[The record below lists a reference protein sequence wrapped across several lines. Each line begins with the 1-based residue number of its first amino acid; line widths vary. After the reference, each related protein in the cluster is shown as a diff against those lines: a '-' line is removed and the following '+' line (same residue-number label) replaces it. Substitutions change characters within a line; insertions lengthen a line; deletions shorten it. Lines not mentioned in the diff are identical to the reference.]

1 MLTIYKA
8 SAGSGKTFHLAY
20 SYIKLLLGEYD
31 TDNQRYNLALGR
43 KMSHAPIL
51 AVTFT
56 NKATQEMKERIV
68 AELAKL
74 ASNPEESDY
83 LDKLHK
89 DLNTTDTAAISQA
102 AREALASLLFRFS
115 QFNISTIDSF
125 FQQILRAFAIEI
137 DRPGNF
143 AVELDDKMMLDM
155 AVDELFENLD
165 SDKDIKDWIR
175 LFMEFRFEQ
184 EQVVNI
190 FDKESGLHA
199 NLVDTLSS
207 FMSEY
212 YRLNRKTIDSY
223 LRQSGRVNE
232 YYNYLTRNL
241 IAIKT
246 KVRALADAAYKAAEP
261 YKTRKD
267 VMKLLSNLAL
277 TGTAD
282 SISDTIRSIASSN
295 PDGAFLKG
303 AGADVP
309 DDVKQKITDVLNLF
323 ITTFDRVNFAQML
336 RKQLFFFGLLGK
348 VTAIT
353 ERICRE
359 NNMILLSNTNELIN
373 GIIGENPVVA
383 PFIYER
389 VGSRL
394 HNYLID
400 EFQDTSELQW
410 LNMKPL
416 LLEGLSAL
424 NEQLII
430 GDEKQCIYRFRNSK
444 PELLSSQVY
453 SEMKGVTTVDVRGNR
468 IVENTNWR
476 SAPEVVRFNNTLFYQ
491 LGHIIDPLSA
501 YSHVMQGV
509 AKKNLAD
516 KGHVKIRHFDGL
528 ITQSGEKKKGEKPQK
543 LKTAELEEVILNE
556 MVEELKRLFRHY
568 KPGEIAILV
577 DTNKQGEKIISRLLR
592 AMEPDADGSSELQRF
607 EIISNDALT
616 VASSSA
622 VKILVNRLRLIESPD
637 KADGDGQDNS
647 AAGQWKK
654 RTEAEFAALENEFE
668 KHYSNLRAVMGSAA
682 GRALAN
688 ALYDFEMTPDMLLAE
703 AERHQL
709 NDLVSVVERLI
720 SELSPRILDEENIF
734 ITAFQDL
741 VVNFSVRAG
750 SDVRAFLNWWD
761 KTGCKSKINSPENK
775 NALVVSTIHKSK
787 GLEFPCVIIPFA
799 NWVFCEDS
807 SPSKP
812 IFNWFE
818 LKEPVFNDGTDFA
831 PAMLPLHKSA
841 KLAGTPLAPQYE
853 QLTRQQ
859 KIDALNLTYVAFT
872 RAKRELVVFTQDPYQ
887 NKSEGIA
894 HYIEEALSQSY
905 REMMERLE
913 AGIDGVDSDEMELLR
928 GSLIDFGEHYDAENR
943 CFDYGVTNRRDLEL
957 KEERRKENMKVRQ
970 PESDN
975 EYPHVS
981 EPMNPYEAYR
991 IKSNIKFMRLASDED
1006 FDPENARIKGIFMH
1020 HILSKVV
1027 RPSSLRYAC
1036 IKRGQ
1041 EINLSRDLIEERYH
1055 QLKKAIEY
1063 EPARRWFHDTRRVA
1077 VERQLFDRNDAI
1089 ELRRPD
1095 RIVWTADGYIDVVD
1109 FKFGDRAN
1117 IDKYRYQVRRYVN
1130 HMRAA
1135 GYRNVRGYL
1144 WYPLEDYIVA
1154 VDEGDD
1160 NNSLI

>member
-31 TDNQRYNLALGR
+31 AENDRYGLASGR

-68 AELAKL
+68 AELARL
-74 ASNPEESDY
+74 ASDPEESDY
-83 LDKLHK
+83 LDMLKK
-89 DLNTTDTAAISQA
+89 ELNTSDTEAIAQT

-143 AVELDDKMMLDM
+143 TVELDDKMMLDM

-165 SDKDIKDWIR
+165 SDSDIKEWIR
-175 LFMEFRFEQ
+175 LFMEYRFEQ

-199 NLVDTLSS
+199 NLVDTLSN

-212 YRLNRKTIDSY
+212 YRLNRKSIDSY
-223 LRQSGRVNE
+223 LRQPGRVNE
-232 YYNYLTRNL
+232 YYRYLTGN
-241 IAIKT
+241 ITAIKR
-246 KVRALADAAYKAAEP
+246 KLRALAVAAHEAVTPYKA
-261 YKTRKD
+261 RKD
-267 VMKLLSNLAL
+267 VIKLLSSLAL

-282 SISDTIRSIASSN
+282 TCSDTIRGITPSN
-295 PDGAFLKG
+295 PDGAFLKDEG
-303 AGADVP
+303 AGVP
-309 DDVKQKITDVLNLF
+309 GDVKQKILDALNLF
-323 ITTFDRVNFAQML
+323 VSTFDKIRFAELL

-348 VTAIT
+348 VTSIS
-353 ERICRE
+353 ERISRE

-373 GIIGENPVVA
+373 GIIGDNPLIA

-394 HNYLID
+394 HNYLMD

-416 LLEGLSAL
+416 LLEGLSAE

-444 PELLSSQVY
+444 PELLSQQVY
-453 SEMKGVTTVDVRGNR
+453 SEMKTVTRVEVRGNR

-501 YSHVMQGV
+501 YTHVMQGV
-509 AKKNLAD
+509 AMKNKKD
-516 KGHVKIRHFDGL
+516 SGHVKIRYFSDVVNSEAVKL
-528 ITQSGEKKKGEKPQK
+528 KKEKPQRM
-543 LKTAELEEVILNE
+543 KTEQLEQLVLDE
-556 MVEELKRLFRHY
+556 MVVELKRLFQHY

-592 AMEPDADGSSELQRF
+592 AMEPDDGGVSELPRF
-607 EIISNDALT
+607 EILSNDALA
-616 VASSSA
+616 VASAPS
-622 VKILVNRLRLIESPD
+622 VKMLVNRLRLIETTE
-637 KADGDGQDNS
+637 KVDGAELAQPEGQ
-647 AAGQWKK
+647 QWKK
-654 RTEAEFAALENEFE
+654 RTEAEFSALENEFE
-668 KHYSNLRAVMGSAA
+668 KHYSDLRSVMESPA

-688 ALYDFEMTPDMLLAE
+688 ALYDFEVTPDLLLAQ
-703 AERHQL
+703 ADRPQL

-720 SELSPRILDEENIF
+720 SELSPRIRDEENIF

-807 SPSKP
+807 SLYKP
-812 IFNWFE
+812 IFSWFE
-818 LKEPVFNDGTDFA
+818 LKEPVFASPTDFA
-831 PAMLPLHKSA
+831 PAMLPLQKSSR
-841 KLAGTPLAPQYE
+841 LAETPLASQYDR
-853 QLTRQQ
+853 LNRQQ
-859 KIDALNLTYVAFT
+859 KIDSLNLTYVAFT

-887 NKSEGIA
+887 NKAEGVA
-894 HYIEEALSQSY
+894 TYLAKAFAQSHHD
-905 REMMERLE
+905 MMERLE
-913 AGIDGVDSDEMELLR
+913 TLVEDADPKEAELLR
-928 GSLIDFGEHYDAENR
+928 GSVIDFGQYYDPESR
-943 CFDYGVTNRRDLEL
+943 CFEYGITNRRDIELEQ
-957 KEERRKENMKVRQ
+957 ERREKNKRKKAETQ
-970 PESDN
+970 PD
-975 EYPHVS
+975 YPHVS

-991 IKSNIKFMRLASDED
+991 IKSNIRFMRLANDED
-1006 FDPENARIKGIFMH
+1006 FDPENARMKGIFMH
-1020 HILSKVV
+1020 HVLSKVV
-1027 RPSSLRYAC
+1027 SPSSLRYAC
-1036 IKRGQ
+1036 LKRGQ
-1041 EINLSRDLIEERYH
+1041 EVNLSRELIEERYG

-1063 EPARRWFHDTRRVA
+1063 APARRWFYDTRRVA
-1077 VERQLFDRNDAI
+1077 VERQIYDERDNI

-1095 RIVWTADGYIDVVD
+1095 RIVWTADGHIDVVD

-1117 IDKYRYQVRRYVN
+1117 IDKYRSQVRRYVRR
-1130 HMRAA
+1130 MRGA
-1135 GYRNVRGYL
+1135 GFRNVRGYL
-1144 WYPLEDYIVA
+1144 WYPLDNYIVTV
-1154 VDEGDD
+1154 VDDDD
-1160 NNSLI
+1160 NSSLV